1 MPISRLGIANP
12 SANTDT
18 VLAEFDGQHLIS
30 VTVANRAVTA
40 TPVTRVTIWVV
51 PANAT
56 LEAQYSYIAFNL
68 IIGVG
73 QAFETFRF
81 GVLDGDTLFV
91 RASTDNVSFSV
102 SGIVQDDALLA
113 RNISETFTNKTI
125 RGSEN
130 TLYLDK
136 GTTAQRPTSVEAGY
150 TRFNTETNN
159 IEVYTTSGTW
169 EVVGTGAGGAGATG
183 PTGPTGPTGANGS
196 DGATG
201 PTGPAGETGP
211 TGADG
216 ATGPTG
222 PEGPQGTS
230 INLLGSVATVGDLP
244 PTGVV
249 AGDAYIVEADG
260 NLYVYDDQNNW
271 NNVGQIQGPTGAT
284 GPTGADGADGAAGAT
299 GPTGPAGD
307 AGPEGPTGPTGA
319 AGDAG
324 PTGPTGPTGAAG
336 DDGDA
341 GPAINAIATL
351 DVSNSGASAYRFASH
366 YGSTDNPE
374 VYALG
379 GATLAFDLTNV
390 SASHP
395 FLIQEDSGS
404 GFANITTGIIHVADD
419 GTVTEGSGAQGQ
431 TSGTV
436 YWEVPIT
443 SASTWRYICQVHAS
457 MVGTLTIKSLS
468 ALQEA

>member
-18 VLAEFDGQHLIS
+18 VLAQLNAPHLVS
-30 VTVANRAVTA
+30 VVAANRQSVA
-40 TPVTRVTIWVV
+40 TPITRVTIWVV

-56 LEAQYSYIAFNL
+56 IEAQYAYICQNL
-68 IIGVG
+68 ELGVG
-73 QAFETFRF
+73 ASFETFRF
-81 GVLDGDTLFV
+81 GVLAGDTVYV
-91 RASTDNVSFSV
+91 RSSTAQTSFHI
-102 SGIVQDDALLA
+102 SGILQDDAVLA
-113 RNISETFTNKTI
+113 KNIAETFTNKVI
-125 RGSEN
+125 RGTDN
-130 TLYLDK
+130 TLTLDK
-136 GTTAQRPTSVEAGY
+136 GQTNERPQNAEVGY
-150 TRFNTETNN
+150 TRFNTETNEL
-159 IEVYTTSGTW
+159 EVLTSSGW
-169 EVVGTGAGGAGATG
+169 ESVGTGTGSGATG
-183 PTGPTGPTGANGS
+183 PTGPTGATGDAGP
-196 DGATG
+196 TG
-201 PTGPAGETGP
+201 PTGAAGAQGATGP

-260 NLYVYDDQNNW
+260 NLYVYDDENNW
-271 NNVGQIQGPTGAT
+271 NNVGQIQGPTGPT
-284 GPTGADGADGAAGAT
+284 GPTGADGAAGADGDT

-307 AGPEGPTGPTGA
+307 AGPTGPTGPTGA

-336 DDGDA
+336 NDGDA

-351 DVSNSGASAYRFASH
+351 DVSNNGSGAYRFSSH

-395 FLIQEDSGS
+395 FLIQEDTGG